1 MGINRRQIFK
11 NTIASLFGLA
21 LARLGAKAAYS
32 HESNSFDTIIY
43 ELSQK
48 NEQSNFIEFK
58 TISSDLSTK
67 LFRDVLYPN
76 SSFRLYY
83 DYFINEGF
91 NLAIESIVFSEFTD
105 PSGKIFAIAVLTGNK
120 TFGSDF
126 ISQQSVN
133 IPVLIEGGE
142 VFVMQV
148 PTSIIDTR
156 PYQIQA
162 LGFFELSK
170 NNTINAILF
179 DRKLLKELSVE
190 QIAQQIKNSGLFD
203 EMDSPNID
211 LDVSEREINNILDAS
226 LNRFSRLLK
235 KHHVQN
241 EETEKNLFQKWN
253 FSLISLGSSFK
264 NQNEKF
270 SYLDNLYASSKLT
283 RIDSVLSIP
292 KDQII
297 AFPPALIIPVAII
310 LIPVIIIAPIL
321 PLIIPVFHRR

>member
-21 LARLGAKAAYS
+21 LARLGDKAAYS

-48 NEQSNFIEFK
+48 SEQLNFIEFK

-67 LFRDVLYPN
+67 LFRNVLYPN

-91 NLAIESIVFSEFTD
+91 NLAIESIMFSEFTD
-105 PSGKIFAIAVLTGNK
+105 LSGKIFTIVVVTGNK

-126 ISQQSVN
+126 ISRQSVN
-133 IPVLIEGGE
+133 IPVLIIEGGE

-148 PTSIIDTR
+148 STSIIDTR

-170 NNTINAILF
+170 NNTINA
-179 DRKLLKELSVE
+179 S
-190 QIAQQIKNSGLFD
+190 NS
-203 EMDSPNID
+203 
-211 LDVSEREINNILDAS
+211 
-226 LNRFSRLLK
+226 
-235 KHHVQN
+235 
-241 EETEKNLFQKWN
+241 
-253 FSLISLGSSFK
+253 
-264 NQNEKF
+264 KF
-270 SYLDNLYASSKLT
+270 
-283 RIDSVLSIP
+283 RM
-292 KDQII
+292 
-297 AFPPALIIPVAII
+297 
-310 LIPVIIIAPIL
+310 
-321 PLIIPVFHRR
+321 